1 MRSVLEGDD
10 LAVIFV
16 PLWVDDVSG
25 NDGKQYNKHI
35 NTYMQNSNLPGKLL
49 NQEFF
54 VCLVLSSQH
63 ATSPE
68 QLAAILEMIKCVCN
82 ADSVR

>member
-1 MRSVLEGDD
+1 MPHPMRTLVEGEDVV
-10 LAVIFV
+10 VIFT

-25 NDGKQYNKHI
+25 NDSKQYNKHI

-54 VCLVLSSQH
+54 VRFVSTSQY
-63 ATSPE
+63 ATSTE
-68 QLAAILEMIKCVCN
+68 QMADILELIK
-82 ADSVR
+82 